1 MKDNGNAFVLTN
13 EIVVAPQLHILY
25 NLLRLNQNLVHKAN
39 TLSWVC
45 QPIMLKITTDR
56 FPIAD
61 EMFTVARNPTVH
73 ENYDCG
79 NGISAVHVD
88 GRA

>member
-1 MKDNGNAFVLTN
+1 
-13 EIVVAPQLHILY
+13 
-25 NLLRLNQNLVHKAN
+25 
-39 TLSWVC
+39 
-45 QPIMLKITTDR
+45 MLKITTDR